1 MNGFSFKLLEQY
13 LNNTNMNIVITK
25 NDNVL
30 SVSLLPQPKCKDEAF
45 KALKPIVLKGTAEEL
60 DAEFHKIIQKPLDK
74 VAGIV
79 SNVISFEESADKSAA
94 ETKAATEIKDKAK
107 KDKEKA
113 EKKVE
118 KAKEYLEKKD
128 FDKAMFT
135 INEALNLSPKLSS
148 AGKIKTE
155 IETAKAASSQ
165 VGLFGGETPVVHERY
180 ENEEED
186 EEVHEPTS
194 MKEVAIEEQQEAE
207 NTTGI
212 HNPLEDEQSYEDV
225 ATRAVMNH
233 SENAVQE
240 PNEEDELEARD
251 MFESE
256 RNGYDNVNPSINFG

>member
-13 LNNTNMNIVITK
+13 LNNTNINIVITK

-94 ETKAATEIKDKAK
+94 ETKAASEIKDKAK

-118 KAKEYLEKKD
+118 KAKEYLENKD

-155 IETAKAASSQ
+155 IETAQAADKQ
-165 VGLFGGETPVVHERY
+165 VPFIITIIVFLYERRPCIK
-180 ENEEED
+180 N
-186 EEVHEPTS
+186 
-194 MKEVAIEEQQEAE
+194 
-207 NTTGI
+207 
-212 HNPLEDEQSYEDV
+212 
-225 ATRAVMNH
+225 
-233 SENAVQE
+233 
-240 PNEEDELEARD
+240 
-251 MFESE
+251 
-256 RNGYDNVNPSINFG
+256 